1 MGSFDQD
8 TLGAV
13 KRILFAIAEN
23 DVTSVSVLANK
34 FDINRLTIANIL
46 ILEKAEL
53 LVKIRH
59 TVQMTIANKPNKYLF
74 MSPAIRMSFSILPAM
89 KTLSDS
95 TGKIVI
101 EAGLGSKDKNK
112 S

>member
-46 ILEKAEL
+46 IPGKGGAFGENPPHGSNDYCQQTEQIP
-53 LVKIRH
+53 VH
-59 TVQMTIANKPNKYLF
+59 ESSDPNVVFYFTGNENTI
-74 MSPAIRMSFSILPAM
+74 
-89 KTLSDS
+89 
-95 TGKIVI
+95 
-101 EAGLGSKDKNK
+101 
-112 S
+112 